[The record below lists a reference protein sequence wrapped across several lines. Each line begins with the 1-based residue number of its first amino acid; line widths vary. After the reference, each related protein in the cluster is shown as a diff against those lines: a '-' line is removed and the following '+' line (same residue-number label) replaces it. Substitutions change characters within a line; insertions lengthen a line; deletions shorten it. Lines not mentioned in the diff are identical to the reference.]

1 MNMLLRWVRKLTRFV
16 LAILLWLNALLLL
29 KVTPPSLAPLAI
41 RIHLGLGEVT
51 ILTLIAT
58 SSVLLSYGWKN
69 ILVDMLYLYFFPFVL
84 LYYFIRVT
92 FWAGSCFVKAFSPTS
107 PSQPPPGSAL
117 TIQGQGTGPTVSNP
131 QPQVIGERT
140 FSVRNIF
147 RHSLRPFFQFTL
159 LWSLLLL
166 LASHRWLLW
175 AALIIVLAHLART
188 LFKVLVLAVFS
199 IKGLSQLEDRIKK
212 YAENLITKILNAGQ
226 IEPTQDLRQAWMS
239 ISGLQLAIALLRNRQ
254 RAVQWMIFI
263 AVLVF
268 GAIYLYIAVL
278 FGFAY
283 YGVARIQ
290 LIPYS
295 WGEAF
300 VTSLFILFEVGALP
314 HNIWIQCLGGIH
326 CLFVIMIGA
335 GTIFGY
341 LRKKIDSV
349 YKAADFLNSRF
360 QDEEIRRKIELLNEK
375 FKVPTPATTSAPKDV
390 SPASSAGGT
399 TP

>member
-1 MNMLLRWVRKLTRFV
+1 
-16 LAILLWLNALLLL
+16 
-29 KVTPPSLAPLAI
+29 
-41 RIHLGLGEVT
+41 
-51 ILTLIAT
+51 
-58 SSVLLSYGWKN
+58 
-69 ILVDMLYLYFFPFVL
+69 MLYLYFFPFVL

-92 FWAGSCFVKAFSPTS
+92 FWLGSCLVTVFSQAGPLQS
-107 PSQPPPGSAL
+107 SPGSAL
-117 TIQGQGTGPTVSNP
+117 TIQGQSIGSPVSKP
-131 QPQVIGERT
+131 QPQVVGERS
-140 FSVRNIF
+140 FSLRNIL

-188 LFKVLVLAVFS
+188 LIKVLALAVFS

-212 YAENLITKILNAGQ
+212 YAENLIVKILSTERF
-226 IEPTQDLRQAWMS
+226 EPTQDLRQAWMS
-239 ISGLQLAIALLRNRQ
+239 ITGLQLAITLLRNRQ
-254 RAVQWMIFI
+254 RAVQWIIFI
-263 AVLVF
+263 AVLIF

-300 VTSLFILFEVGALP
+300 VTSIFIPFEVGALP
-314 HNIWIQCLGGIH
+314 HNIWIQMLAGIH
-326 CLFVIMIGA
+326 CLFVLIIGA

-341 LRKKIDSV
+341 LQKKIDSV
-349 YKAADFLNSRF
+349 YKAADFLSSRF
-360 QDEEIRRKIELLNEK
+360 QEEEIRRKIETLNEK
-375 FKVPTPATTSAPKDV
+375 FKVPAPTTTVATKDV
-390 SPASSAGGT
+390 SAAPSSGGT
-399 TP
+399 TPQ

>member
-1 MNMLLRWVRKLTRFV
+1 MNQLLHWIRKLTRFV

-29 KVTPPSLAPLAI
+29 KVTPPSLSPLAL
-41 RIHLGLGEVT
+41 RLHLGLGEVT
-51 ILTLIAT
+51 ILLLIAM

-69 ILVDMLYLYFFPFVL
+69 IAVDMLYLYFFPFVL
-84 LYYFIRVT
+84 LYHFIRLT
-92 FWAGSCFVKAFSPTS
+92 LRASGYFVKIFSPAS
-107 PSQPPPGSAL
+107 PRLSSSGSAL
-117 TIQGQGTGPTVSNP
+117 TVRVQSSVPTVSNA
-131 QPQVIGERT
+131 QTQATGKHF
-140 FSVRNIF
+140 FSLRSVL

-188 LFKVLVLAVFS
+188 LVKVLGLAVFS

-212 YAENLITKILNAGQ
+212 YAENLIAKILSLEQ
-226 IEPTQDLRQAWMS
+226 IEPTQDVRQAWMS
-239 ISGLQLAIALLRNRQ
+239 ITGLQLGIAFLRNRQ
-254 RAVQWMIFI
+254 RAVQWMIFM

-300 VTSLFILFEVGALP
+300 VTALFILFEIGSLP
-314 HNIWIQCLGGIH
+314 HNIWIQILAGIQ
-326 CLFVIMIGA
+326 CLFVIMVGG

-341 LRKKIDSV
+341 LQKKIDSV

-360 QDEEIRRKIELLNEK
+360 QDEEIRRKIEMLSEK
-375 FKVPTPATTSAPKDV
+375 FKVSTPTTPAVAKDV
-390 SPASSAGGT
+390 SPASSVSGT
-399 TP
+399 IP